1 MVEKITKLKD
11 TAELMT
17 SDLYQE
23 RFIAEYGQT
32 KVRALHLENMITAY
46 EDKTIE
52 FEPDTPIE
60 ILKSQLEIMRIY
72 VNILENRAKREKI
85 TLPEVDINDDE

>member
-1 MVEKITKLKD
+1 MDKIRTLGD
-11 TAELMT
+11 TSQLMT

-32 KVRALHLENMITAY
+32 KVRALHLENLITAY

>member
-1 MVEKITKLKD
+1 MDKIRTLGD
-11 TAELMT
+11 TSQLMT
-17 SDLYQE
+17 SNLYQE

>member
-1 MVEKITKLKD
+1 MDKIRTLGD
-11 TAELMT
+11 TSQLMT

-32 KVRALHLENMITAY
+32 KVRALHLENLITAY

-72 VNILENRAKREKI
+72 VNIIENRAKREKI

>member
-1 MVEKITKLKD
+1 MDKIRTLGD
-11 TAELMT
+11 TSQLMT

>member
-1 MVEKITKLKD
+1 MDKIRTLGD
-11 TAELMT
+11 TSQLMT

-72 VNILENRAKREKI
+72 VNILENRSKREKI

>member
-1 MVEKITKLKD
+1 MDKIRTLGD
-11 TAELMT
+11 TSQLMT

-32 KVRALHLENMITAY
+32 KVRALHLENLITAY

-72 VNILENRAKREKI
+72 VNILENRAKRKKI

>member
-1 MVEKITKLKD
+1 MDKIRTLGD
-11 TAELMT
+11 TSQLMT

-32 KVRALHLENMITAY
+32 KIRALHLENMITAY